1 MIITKRRLVEEVS
14 ENRTIGDYT
23 KWGGLPMADTHE
35 MDKEFFAQA
44 TEYVWIDAQNI
55 INRYI
60 RTDNPQVR
68 NKWMF
73 DNDLNAT
80 QMKWM
85 EHHWEQFT
93 IATVKERFSDEQ
105 VYGMIKSNKL
115 QYGQDYL
122 QLANFLVTECIPK
135 V

>member
-1 MIITKRRLVEEVS
+1 
-14 ENRTIGDYT
+14 
-23 KWGGLPMADTHE
+23 
-35 MDKEFFAQA
+35 
-44 TEYVWIDAQNI
+44 
-55 INRYI
+55 
-60 RTDNPQVR
+60 
-68 NKWMF
+68 MF

-80 QMKWM
+80 QMQWL
-85 EHHWEQFT
+85 EHHWNQFT

-115 QYGQDYL
+115 NTGAEIQ